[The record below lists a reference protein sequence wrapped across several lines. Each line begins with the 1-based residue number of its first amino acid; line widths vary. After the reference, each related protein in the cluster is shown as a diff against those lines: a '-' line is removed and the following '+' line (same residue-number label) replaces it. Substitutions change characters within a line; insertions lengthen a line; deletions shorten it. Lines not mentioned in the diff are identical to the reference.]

1 MRTTQ
6 NRAKTTVHIRAT
18 IYTSLHEFKS
28 HLFPQRNRVQFML
41 KGELVIGELFRNNRL
56 HILVSLHCHG
66 IDAGLDKNLRGV
78 RFLLLFRFSF
88 TNYR

>member
-1 MRTTQ
+1 
-6 NRAKTTVHIRAT
+6 
-18 IYTSLHEFKS
+18 
-28 HLFPQRNRVQFML
+28 ML

-78 RFLLLFRFSF
+78 RFLLLFLFSF